1 MLDWTRLAIK
11 YRPKTIADT
20 WIPSEVARLLNAL
33 IHAEC
38 VHVLVTGEPGVG
50 KTTLIRAVISAVY
63 GGAPPPDSVLDVLS
77 LGAMSTANQK
87 DRIKTFCGAPA
98 KRPKRVIVF
107 DDLCTLPVLV
117 QEAVRSAIDAYGA
130 KVNFIGSCSR
140 PSAVSPALLQRLLRV
155 PIPIPTAC
163 SMAGLFDRICAAE
176 GIRAEPGAKAFILRS
191 STGIRDMVQQLE
203 KVCLHG
209 GTVTTEVASACFSR
223 IHPSRLRDLSR
234 LAERSDGGYKL
245 AQAMYSLY
253 DEGHS
258 VMDILEA
265 FLSHIRNARDDTS
278 AKSLLPVISR
288 AVRMYHGSQENEI
301 TLAIA
306 ASEITAALSSSGGS
320 RPPQREVN
328 TCPKL
333 CPNLEL
339 E

>member
-1 MLDWTRLAIK
+1 MPDWTRLAIK
-11 YRPKTIADT
+11 YRPKTIAST
-20 WIPSEVARLLNAL
+20 WIPGEVARLLNEL
-33 IHAEC
+33 VHAEC
-38 VHVLVTGEPGVG
+38 IHVLVTGEPGVG
-50 KTTLIRAVISAVY
+50 KTTLIRAVIAAVH
-63 GGAPPPDSVLDVLS
+63 GGVPPPDSVLDVLS
-77 LGAMSTANQK
+77 LGATSTANQK
-87 DRIKTFCGAPA
+87 DRIKTFCGAPG
-98 KRPKRVIVF
+98 KRPKRLVVF

-117 QEAVRSAIDAYGA
+117 QEAVRSAIDAYGS

-176 GIRAEPGAKAFILRS
+176 GIRAEPGAKDFILRS

-223 IHPSRLRDLSR
+223 IHPSRLRDLSQ
-234 LAERSDGGYKL
+234 LAEKSDGGYKL

-265 FLSHIRNARDDTS
+265 YLSYIRNAHEDT
-278 AKSLLPVISR
+278 ATKCLLPVISR

-306 ASEITAALSSSGGS
+306 ASEIAAALPPSGAPH
-320 RPPQREVN
+320 PPQRGAN
-328 TCPKL
+328 TSPKQ
-333 CPNLEL
+333 CPNPEL